1 MVKLR
6 LRRKGRKHFA
16 VYDVVAVDSR
26 KRRDSDF
33 LERLGYYDPNTQPS
47 TIKIN
52 PDRAIYWL
60 NVGAQPT
67 PIVHNLL
74 SYDGVLLR
82 KHLAIKG
89 KNQVEIEEEIAKHKE
104 VTLARYSR
112 RKDLRKKRKAAK
124 IKAEKDAKQAEAD
137 AAEKAAE

>member
-26 KRRDSDF
+26 KRRDGAF

-52 PDRAIYWL
+52 PDRALYWL

-67 PIVHNLL
+67 PIVRNLL
-74 SYDGVLLR
+74 SYDGILLR

-89 KNQVEIEEEIAKHKE
+89 KNQVEIEEEVQKHKE
-104 VTLARYSR
+104 ITLARYAR
-112 RKDLRKKRKAAK
+112 RKELRKKRKQAK
-124 IKAEKDAKQAEAD
+124 IKAEQDAKKAEAEAQEQASD
-137 AAEKAAE
+137 